1 MRWIMIAGIVALAFV
16 LAAMLAAYAFGRFAE
31 QAAGPPSYALPHA
44 GGGSTEID
52 AKIAALTADH
62 ETESGLK
69 PVSSNLDAFAARA
82 LSARAAGRSLDI
94 LYYIWQDDLTGHFLL
109 RELIDAADRGVRVRL
124 LLDDLGAKGYDKS
137 LVTLDAHPQIEVRL
151 FNPTRARENALRRG
165 IEMTLRAFSVNR
177 RMHNKAWIADGRVA
191 IVGGRNIGDEYFDA
205 AETSNFRDLDLIVT
219 GPVLGET
226 EAMFDAY
233 WNSGLALPVS
243 ALSSRKAMPM
253 AELKAALGG
262 RLADTALKPY
272 ADRIRERVSVFTL
285 LDEDQM
291 HWTTTA
297 RLIADPPEKAAGES
311 GDNTM
316 MQRIVPMLLAAETR
330 LQIISPYFV
339 PGDQGTAAFVDL
351 ASRGVAVSIL
361 TNSLA
366 ATDVAAVHGGYAPY
380 RRDLL
385 AGGVELFELRPF
397 GEEAQPLSFR
407 GSSQAS
413 LHTKAFTVD
422 DRLGFVGSLNF
433 DPRSASLNTEM
444 GILFEVPE
452 LVAVVADLFRE
463 ETRPTDSYR
472 VTLDA
477 SGDLR
482 WTSEEG
488 GVAVV
493 HDHEPEASLARRIL
507 ARVVSWLPLE
517 SQL

>member
-16 LAAMLAAYAFGRFAE
+16 VAAVLAAYAFGRFAE
-31 QAAGPPSYALPHA
+31 RAAGPPSHAQSHA
-44 GGGSTEID
+44 GGTTEID
-52 AKIAALTADH
+52 AKIAALSADH
-62 ETESGLK
+62 ETESGLAA
-69 PVSSNLDAFAARA
+69 VSSNLDAFAARA

-94 LYYIWQDDLTGHFLL
+94 LYYVWQDDLTGHFLL
-109 RELIDAADRGVRVRL
+109 RELIDAAGRGVRVRL
-124 LLDDLGAKGYDKS
+124 LLDDLGAKGYDEA
-137 LVTLDAHPQIEVRL
+137 LVTLDAHPSIEVRM

-165 IEMTLRAFSVNR
+165 IEMALRAFSVNR

-191 IVGGRNIGDEYFDA
+191 VVGGRNIGDEYFDA
-205 AETSNFRDLDLIVT
+205 AESSNFRDLDLIVT

-233 WNSGLALPVS
+233 WNSGLALPVA
-243 ALSSRKAMPM
+243 ALSSRKALPL
-253 AELKAALGG
+253 AELKVALDA
-262 RLADTALKPY
+262 RLADEALRPY
-272 ADRIRERVSVFTL
+272 AERIRERVSVFTL
-285 LDEDQM
+285 LDEDKL

-297 RLIADPPEKAAGES
+297 RLVADPPEKAAGNS
-311 GDNTM
+311 DGNTM
-316 MQRIVPMLLAAETR
+316 MQRIVPKLLSAKER
-330 LQIISPYFV
+330 LEIISPYFV
-339 PGDQGTAAFVDL
+339 PGAEGTAAFVDL
-351 ASRGVAVSIL
+351 SARGVEVSVL

-380 RRDLL
+380 RKDLL
-385 AGGVELFELRPF
+385 GGGVNLFELRPF
-397 GEEAQPLSFR
+397 GEGPQTLSFR

-452 LVAVVADLFRE
+452 LVGVVRDLFRQ

-477 SGDLR
+477 AGDLR

-488 GVAVV
+488 GVSVV
-493 HDHEPEASLARRIL
+493 HTREPEASLARRIL